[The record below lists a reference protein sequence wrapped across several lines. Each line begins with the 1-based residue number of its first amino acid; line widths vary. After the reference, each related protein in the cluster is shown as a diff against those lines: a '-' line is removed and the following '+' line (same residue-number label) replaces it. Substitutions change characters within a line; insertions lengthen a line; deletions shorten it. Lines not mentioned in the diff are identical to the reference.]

1 MWPQPVGGQECVHV
15 SCKEEKV
22 ISRRA
27 VWSHLFTCSVND
39 TQEELLPSSYPLGQ
53 PTPQCKHDA
62 LLY

>member
-27 VWSHLFTCSVND
+27 VQLHVHLFTSSVD
-39 TQEELLPSSYPLGQ
+39 DKQEEPLRSTNS
-53 PTPQCKHDA
+53 PM
-62 LLY
+62 